1 MVTVHWN
8 GNMVFTGVTPT
19 GNKLVMDAYPEEG
32 EVSAGP
38 TPLEA
43 FLAAGA
49 ACSAMDVVSILEKK
63 KQKITHY
70 RVEIEGERAPHGA
83 PYPRPYTSLTIKHF
97 LEGEDLD
104 EAAVKRAIELT
115 DEKYCSVIATLRAT
129 PPISSIYEIKT
140 PVS

>member
-1 MVTVHWN
+1 
-8 GNMVFTGVTPT
+8 
-19 GNKLVMDAYPEEG
+19 
-32 EVSAGP
+32 
-38 TPLEA
+38 
-43 FLAAGA
+43 
-49 ACSAMDVVSILEKK
+49 
-63 KQKITHY
+63 
-70 RVEIEGERAPHGA
+70 
-83 PYPRPYTSLTIKHF
+83 

>member
-1 MVTVHWN
+1 
-8 GNMVFTGVTPT
+8 
-19 GNKLVMDAYPEEG
+19 
-32 EVSAGP
+32 
-38 TPLEA
+38 
-43 FLAAGA
+43 
-49 ACSAMDVVSILEKK
+49 MDVVSILEKK

-83 PYPRPYTSLTIKHF
+83 PYPRPYTSLTIKHI